1 MIKNSEINLAQKK
14 ESYLSGQL
22 DSGFL
27 DNAIIERNIVI
38 QALYDIQTNK
48 ERAISKF
55 NAISDMKYEDAPI
68 PELKLINQD
77 EFLENNIVLNM
88 SKSEINRNKYNKNV
102 TLSKYLPQINFVA
115 GYNWKE
121 SQNQQFIPGAESISN
136 ETDYYNYGVK
146 ASLPLDINSFR
157 DVESSK
163 IDYLKSVLVIEDKK
177 REQKA
182 IFEQVMQNIENFE
195 KKKQLS
201 VENRDIYE
209 KLLADT
215 VDLYKAG
222 YKTEYDVEL
231 LQNSVE
237 IQKIDVEVF
246 GMDKQLELLT
256 LYEMYK
262 NEI

>member
-1 MIKNSEINLAQKK
+1 
-14 ESYLSGQL
+14 
-22 DSGFL
+22 
-27 DNAIIERNIVI
+27 
-38 QALYDIQTNK
+38 
-48 ERAISKF
+48 
-55 NAISDMKYEDAPI
+55 
-68 PELKLINQD
+68 
-77 EFLENNIVLNM
+77 
-88 SKSEINRNKYNKNV
+88 
-102 TLSKYLPQINFVA
+102 
-115 GYNWKE
+115 
-121 SQNQQFIPGAESISN
+121 
-136 ETDYYNYGVK
+136 
-146 ASLPLDINSFR
+146 
-157 DVESSK
+157 
-163 IDYLKSVLVIEDKK
+163 
-177 REQKA
+177 
-182 IFEQVMQNIENFE
+182 MQNIENFE